1 MRCASCFGGLIRFVT
16 LFRAHLVVC
25 SRNKGTTRIW
35 MYQERVEGFR
45 ELRML
50 VLISFAYM
58 EYFRGG
64 QERSY

>member
-1 MRCASCFGGLIRFVT
+1 
-16 LFRAHLVVC
+16 
-25 SRNKGTTRIW
+25 

-50 VLISFAYM
+50 VLISCVYI

-64 QERSY
+64 EESSY